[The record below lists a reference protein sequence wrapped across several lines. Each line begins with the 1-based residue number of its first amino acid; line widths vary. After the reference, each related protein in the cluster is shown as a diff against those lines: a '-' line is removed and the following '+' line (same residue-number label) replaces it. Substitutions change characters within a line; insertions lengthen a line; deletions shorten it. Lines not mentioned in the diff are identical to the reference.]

1 MAPPPISGRTFSAL
15 FGPQLLSRLILGA
28 TTLIMANTLI
38 YGFVTRLPTFFVQQ
52 GLGIASS
59 FKYSL
64 LMTVGTP
71 AVTPSAP

>member
-1 MAPPPISGRTFSAL
+1 MGPPSISGRTFSAL

-38 YGFVTRLPTFFVQQ
+38 YGFVTRLPTFVQQ

-64 LMTVGTP
+64 LMTMGTP